1 MSKLQKAIQMVLMLS
16 AFLLTPS
23 TYAQTISELRTR
35 LNAAWNSKDWRT
47 AEELSLQILR
57 LPESG
62 ASDKRTLAI
71 AVDAQGRKEEAFLI
85 RKELADSKSANH
97 FDLTYSCWHQL
108 EVNKPIEARP
118 YCDRVTKESPEK
130 DKHYENLGHTFWFLG
145 DVEKAKVLYKQ
156 ALESYASY
164 DSDVE
169 KKILGIKE
177 DFDYFINKHK
187 FSGHL
192 SEIKVWFV
200 EYVAVDKRKRDDA
213 KRASEKFKEANS
225 KANSGDFKAAIRLFD
240 EALILDPLNYFGFKW
255 RADSRNKVGDYLG
268 AAEDYSKALHLAPQ
282 EPSGMFKS
290 YDVKFLRA
298 NAFAKFGDAQ
308 RAMQDYTAAIAV
320 NPKDGDSLRTR
331 GILKDELKD
340 YTGAIEDYTAAIA
353 VNPKDGDSLRFRGS
367 AKASLKDYTG
377 AIEDYTAAIAVNP
390 KDGHSIRSRGFV
402 KNTLKDHIGATED
415 YTAALAVNPK
425 DGASLRFRAS
435 VKNTLKDYTGAIE
448 DYTAAIAVNPK
459 DGDLLRSRG
468 SVKNS
473 LKDYT
478 GAIEDHTAAIAVN
491 PKDVNSYLNR
501 VTSALELCKITASN
515 KSQYG
520 ATAISDLAYLNN
532 PSNEVAVREMFAEYL
547 NILLFIK
554 SGEILIKKYCLS

>member
-353 VNPKDGDSLRFRGS
+353 VNPKDG
-367 AKASLKDYTG
+367 
-377 AIEDYTAAIAVNP
+377 
-390 KDGHSIRSRGFV
+390 HSIRSRGFV